1 MSDTNST
8 GKAPQKFGKAR
19 LFIGLTVALALG
31 AAGFLTVHSGL
42 LFSGVGALRAT
53 GAEARNV
60 TFLPLDPITITLQD
74 GERTRHLRFAASLE
88 VERSAMNAVT
98 RLMPRILDVLNS
110 YLSALE
116 PETLAAPGTLLR
128 LRAQMLRRVRIV
140 AGEDDVRDLLIT
152 EFVLN

>member
-1 MSDTNST
+1 MSDANST
-8 GKAPQKFGKAR
+8 GKTPQKTGKAR
-19 LFIGLTVALALG
+19 LFLGMALALALG
-31 AAGFLTVHSGL
+31 AGGFLAVQSGL
-42 LFSGVGALRAT
+42 LFSGFSALRAT
-53 GAEARNV
+53 DTEARDV

-74 GERTRHLRFAASLE
+74 GDGTRHLRFAASLE
-88 VERSAMNAVT
+88 VERSAMNAVA

-116 PETLAAPGTLLR
+116 PETLTAPGTLLR